1 MGDGAPS
8 PVSGRYPCAM
18 TLTAPPPPFIPP
30 VMSTTTPRPA
40 GETTLAAS
48 LQAEVAFAAPAIGA
62 AAEAAAAS
70 ATVERAVLADDI
82 LERGDSGA
90 VVRDLQSRLGVL
102 GYGVHVDGAGSGLQA
117 QHVVNAVG
125 VSGRCSRQR
134 CGMLRQRGGR
144 RRAWRHG
151 PAREAGTQAVQQ
163 LVGL

>member
-1 MGDGAPS
+1 
-8 PVSGRYPCAM
+8 
-18 TLTAPPPPFIPP
+18 
-30 VMSTTTPRPA
+30 MSTTTPRPA

-102 GYGVHVDGAGSGLQA
+102 GYGYGSLLGIFLLGVLTKSRGNDIA
-117 QHVVNAVG
+117 NVFSMLLGIAAVLILG
-125 VSGRCSRQR
+125 KVK
-134 CGMLRQRGGR
+134 
-144 RRAWRHG
+144 
-151 PAREAGTQAVQQ
+151 
-163 LVGL
+163 